1 MQVLPEGLR
10 ALAAYPQFIVY
21 KLVPSSRPGK
31 TDKLP
36 IDPRTGR
43 TASAMDPSNWLLP
56 TDAIAYAAHYGEGYG
71 VGYCFSDRDPFF
83 FVDIDNALEPS
94 GNWSALAL
102 HLLGAFPGAYVE
114 VSQSGK
120 GLHIIGHGTP
130 PPHGCKNIAYG
141 LEFYTSNRFVAL
153 TGYSAQ
159 GDAGRDMSYA
169 LPWLVEHY
177 FKPEGSNELA
187 LWSDTPVAEWNGPT
201 DDEKL
206 IERALRSKSSASAF
220 GNRASFADLWYA
232 DVDVLSRAFPD
243 PERGSYDASSAD
255 AALAQHLAFWT
266 GNNCERIRRLM
277 DGSRLKRDKWEREDY
292 LPRTIGK
299 AVARQT
305 EVLQDKQIDNVLTVE
320 YDGSIRHVE
329 GSTYADIDAQ
339 LRMFAGCVY
348 VSDQHKILIPGGA
361 LLKPEQFRVAFGGF
375 TFPMDPGNERM
386 TRNAWEAF
394 TESQAFRAP
403 RAETSCFRP
412 DLPPGHIIKVEGQTR
427 VNIYYPVHTKRQ
439 AGDATPF
446 LNHLA
451 KVLPDERDRA
461 ILLAY
466 MAACVQ
472 HKGVK
477 FQWAPLLQGVEGNGK
492 TLFTRCVAF
501 AIGDKYSHFPKASQ
515 IAKHFNGWMHG
526 RIFIGVE
533 DVYVPYSQQ
542 DVLEEL
548 KPMITGDRIEIERK
562 GVDQVTLEVCCNFI
576 MNCNDKAALRKT
588 KNDRRL
594 GVFYTAQQQKED
606 LVRDGMDGMYF
617 PNLYN
622 WLRADGYAIVNELLS
637 TYPIPPEFNPANG
650 HIAPITS
657 STSEAITHGLGR
669 VEQEILEAI
678 EREETGFRG
687 GWVSSMALEKLLE
700 RLGAARAIPPNKRR
714 DLMNSLGY
722 DYHPHLH
729 NGRVNNSVLPD
740 GGKPRLFVGKH
751 NEQLRSILNPAD
763 VARSYSIAQNV
774 G

>member
-1 MQVLPEGLR
+1 MQVLPDGLR
-10 ALAAYPQFIVY
+10 ALCAFPQFVVY
-21 KLVPSSRPGK
+21 QLTPSERPGK
-31 TDKLP
+31 TNKLP

-43 TASAMDPSNWLLP
+43 TSSAMEPNNWL
-56 TDAIAYAAHYGEGYG
+56 TAEDAIRTAAAYGNGYG
-71 VGYCFSDRDPFF
+71 VGYCFTDRDPFWF
-83 FVDIDNALEPS
+83 LDIDNCLEPS
-94 GNWSALAL
+94 GQWSALAL
-102 HLLGAFPGAYVE
+102 HLVSAFPGAFLE

-120 GLHIIGHGTP
+120 GLHIIGSGTP
-130 PPHGCKNIAYG
+130 PAHACKNIPYG
-141 LEFYTSNRFVAL
+141 LELYHCDRFVAL
-153 TGYSAQ
+153 TGLSAQ
-159 GDAGRDMSYA
+159 GDAGRDFNYA
-169 LPWLVEHY
+169 LPWLVDNY
-177 FKPEGSNELA
+177 FKPSVEGGELTA
-187 LWSDTPVAEWNGPT
+187 WTDGPISEWNGPT
-201 DDEKL
+201 DDTKL

-266 GNNCERIRRLM
+266 GNDCERIRRIM
-277 DGSRLKRDKWEREDY
+277 EGSALKREKWEREDY
-292 LPRTIGK
+292 LPRTIIK
-299 AVARQT
+299 AVSRQAD
-305 EVLQDKQIDNVLTVE
+305 VLQDKQVTDVLTIE
-320 YDGSIRHVE
+320 YDGIRHVE
-329 GSTYADIDAQ
+329 GSTYADIDTQ
-339 LRMFAGCVY
+339 LRLFKGCVY
-348 VSDQHKILIPGGA
+348 VSDQHKILMPGGA

-375 TFPMDPGNERM
+375 SFPMDPGNERIS
-386 TRNAWEAF
+386 RNAWEAF

-412 DLPPGHIIKVEGQTR
+412 DLPPGMVIKVDGQTR
-427 VNIYYPVHTKRQ
+427 VNVYYPVETPRK
-439 AGDATPF
+439 AGDPTPF
-446 LNHLA
+446 LTHLA
-451 KVLPDERDRA
+451 KVLPIQSDRD

-466 MAACVQ
+466 MAACIQ

-492 TLFTRCVAF
+492 TFFTRCVAY

-515 IAKHFNGWMHG
+515 IAKHFNGWMHS

-576 MNCNDKAALRKT
+576 MNCNDKGALRKT
-588 KNDRRL
+588 RNDRRL
-594 GVFYTAQQQKED
+594 AVFYTAQQQKED
-606 LVRDGMDGMYF
+606 LVRDGMVGEYF
-617 PNLYN
+617 PRLYD
-622 WLRADGYAIVNELLS
+622 WAKAGGYAIINEFLS
-637 TYPIPPEFNPANG
+637 TYPIPDHLNPANG

-700 RLGAARAIPPNKRR
+700 RLGASRAIPPNKRR
-714 DLMNSLGY
+714 DLMLTLGY
-722 DYHPHLH
+722 DYHPSLSG
-729 NGRVNNSVLPD
+729 GRVNNSVLPD
-740 GGKPRLFVGKH
+740 GGKPRLFVAEH
-751 NEQLRSILNPAD
+751 DTALRSILNPAD
-763 VARSYSIAQNV
+763 VARAYSVAQNV